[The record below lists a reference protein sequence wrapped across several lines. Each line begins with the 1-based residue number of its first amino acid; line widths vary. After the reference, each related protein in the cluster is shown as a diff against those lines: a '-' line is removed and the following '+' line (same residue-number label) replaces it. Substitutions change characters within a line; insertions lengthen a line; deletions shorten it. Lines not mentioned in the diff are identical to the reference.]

1 MPAFEYIAVDT
12 DGSEVTGSL
21 EGNNDRHVRS
31 LLREKE
37 LFPIS
42 VEEINK
48 NTGLQKKISLSKSG
62 FSGKELALFTRQL
75 ATLIDSGIP
84 LDEAILSIHSQH
96 KKQHLRNIILDIHSK
111 IMEGHTLSEGFSE
124 YPESFPITY
133 RTTISAGEK
142 SGDLGLILS
151 RLANFIESKNRLQ
164 QQIKGALIYPAA
176 LIITS
181 LLVISFMLTYV
192 VPKVVYIFA
201 NFDQELPLI
210 TKIVINCSE
219 LIRNNYLIIFLA
231 LFLLVIFFKSLISRE
246 HFRRKY
252 HELLIKIPIF
262 GRLITI
268 SNSARYM
275 QTLSTLSGSGVPILE
290 ALKFSAEVLNNLPM
304 KEVAL
309 EAINRVSEGE
319 TISKSLS
326 SENLFP
332 SMMIYMIG
340 SGENTGKLEEML
352 DKATTNQ
359 EEEFKSTVDTLLG
372 ILQPLTVVFMAII
385 VLLIVLAILLPI
397 FEINNLIA

>member
-1 MPAFEYIAVDT
+1 MCI
-12 DGSEVTGSL
+12 
-21 EGNNDRHVRS
+21 R
-31 LLREKE
+31 
-37 LFPIS
+37 
-42 VEEINK
+42 
-48 NTGLQKKISLSKSG
+48 
-62 FSGKELALFTRQL
+62 
-75 ATLIDSGIP
+75 DS
-84 LDEAILSIHSQH
+84 
-96 KKQHLRNIILDIHSK
+96 
-111 IMEGHTLSEGFSE
+111 
-124 YPESFPITY
+124 
-133 RTTISAGEK
+133 
-142 SGDLGLILS
+142 
-151 RLANFIESKNRLQ
+151 
-164 QQIKGALIYPAA
+164 
-176 LIITS
+176 
-181 LLVISFMLTYV
+181 
-192 VPKVVYIFA
+192 
-201 NFDQELPLI
+201 
-210 TKIVINCSE
+210 
-219 LIRNNYLIIFLA
+219 IRNNYLIIFLA
-231 LFLLVIFFKSLISRE
+231 LFLLVIFFKSLISKKHVRK
-246 HFRRKY
+246 KY
-252 HELLIKIPIF
+252 HELLLKIPIF

-304 KEVAL
+304 KVVAL